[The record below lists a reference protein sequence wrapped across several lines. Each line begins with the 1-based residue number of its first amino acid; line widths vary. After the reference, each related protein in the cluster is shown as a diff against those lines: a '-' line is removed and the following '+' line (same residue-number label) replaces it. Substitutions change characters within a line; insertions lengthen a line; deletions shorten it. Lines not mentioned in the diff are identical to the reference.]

1 MGKGVI
7 SILGAFAACV
17 ALFGCAESE
26 PPESD
31 PVQTA
36 AELHADDNAEPS
48 EAVAIPPANQVLGQ
62 ELAYGEAGNSNL
74 NGYLAMPA
82 GATEPLPG
90 VVMIHEWWGLNDN
103 IRAMADRLAAEGFV
117 VLAVDLYG
125 GQSATTPEEAQS
137 LMGELNRTPEAA
149 EANLRQAVEYLELYA
164 LAPKVAV
171 MGWCLG
177 GGYALSAGLWFGD
190 QIDAVVMY
198 YGRVEQDPAELAK
211 LEAPLLGL
219 FGGQDRGIP
228 VEGVRAFRVALADL
242 GKNAHIEVYPQADH
256 AFANPSGRNYNATAA
271 EDAWAKT
278 LEFLTGQL
286 DSA

>member
-1 MGKGVI
+1 MRKRGIAVVGV
-7 SILGAFAACV
+7 FAATMV
-17 ALFGCAESE
+17 LFGCTEST
-26 PPESD
+26 PPD
-31 PVQTA
+31 PENAATT

-48 EAVAIPPANQVLGQ
+48 EAAAIPPANQVLGQ
-62 ELAYGEAGNSNL
+62 ELAYGEAENRNL

-125 GQSATTPEEAQS
+125 GKSATTPDEAQA
-137 LMGELNRTPEAA
+137 LMAALNGDPKGA
-149 EANLRQAVEYLELYA
+149 ESNLRQAVEYLELYA

-190 QIDAVVMY
+190 QVDAVVMY
-198 YGRVEQDPAELAK
+198 YGRVEQDRDELAK
-211 LEAPLLGL
+211 LQAPLLGL
-219 FGGQDRGIP
+219 FAGQDRGIP
-228 VEGVRAFRVALADL
+228 VEGVRAFRIALADL

-256 AFANPSGRNYNATAA
+256 AFANPSGRNYEATAA